1 MMEEQRSKVITERG
15 GFEDAVL
22 LALSMESHKLR
33 NVDDF

>member
-1 MMEEQRSKVITERG
+1 MKEQRSEMVAERG
-15 GFEDAVL
+15 GFEDAML

>member
-1 MMEEQRSKVITERG
+1 MMKEQRSEVVAETG
-15 GFEDAVL
+15 GSEDAVL